1 MNTETTTVPTG
12 YSPRMI
18 SGMPEGTPF
27 VRMTSK
33 GPVTY
38 YARSAAGILHHLARP
53 IPYDKNEV
61 RQKAGEAIGRKDDE
75 IRSSSGH

>member
-1 MNTETTTVPTG
+1 MNTATTTAPTG

-38 YARSAAGILHHLARP
+38 YARSGAGILHELARP
-53 IPYDKNEV
+53 IPYDKDYV
-61 RQKAGEAIGRKDDE
+61 RRKAGEAIGEKDDA
-75 IRSSSGH
+75 IRRSR